1 MRKLLFVAGILLCS
15 LSIMAQNISLTT
27 MKKTWGTTAPTGAT
41 FDTIK
46 TTTPIYLYTGPITGY
61 KDAVNI
67 TAVATEI
74 SGTTSGTVTLQ
85 VSDDGINWSPYQKT
99 SADTLTLAD
108 VTTAQVF
115 RWKVLNPS
123 DKYYRVVGLGGGTVS
138 VLLTA
143 KYSAALLK
151 Q

>member
-27 MKKTWGTTAPTGAT
+27 MKKTWGTTAPTGAA

-46 TTTPIYLYTGPITGY
+46 TTTPIYLYI
-61 KDAVNI
+61 
-67 TAVATEI
+67 
-74 SGTTSGTVTLQ
+74 
-85 VSDDGINWSPYQKT
+85 
-99 SADTLTLAD
+99 
-108 VTTAQVF
+108 
-115 RWKVLNPS
+115 
-123 DKYYRVVGLGGGTVS
+123 GGGTVS